1 MKKACRLGEI
11 KKKKQIANTKVFNT
25 KAKQYNKN
33 DLEAEEE
40 RAKRTMRRSLG
51 IMGELEDQ
59 YDRDKKKSYSDSKYS
74 TFIQREQ
81 NDPRVKMNK
90 QQGDIFL
97 QYQKGALSRE
107 KATDKILRH
116 ALKSRRRQLFKH
128 DDDDVQGAE
137 GGKESE
143 EEEFFDTSEVIFSPE
158 DRERALIRKNIQTD
172 KVLDLIANTA
182 PTIAQQAQTP
192 SVAQQADMYNL
203 RTTAER
209 KPAQKF
215 TPSTYNNQQKT
226 KKKKQS
232 GSEKRRRC
240 KIRQTESE
248 KEKI

>member
-1 MKKACRLGEI
+1 
-11 KKKKQIANTKVFNT
+11 
-25 KAKQYNKN
+25 
-33 DLEAEEE
+33 
-40 RAKRTMRRSLG
+40 
-51 IMGELEDQ
+51 MGELEDQ
-59 YDRDKKKSYSDSKYS
+59 NDRDKKSYSDSKYS

-81 NDPRVKMNK
+81 NDPHVKVNR

-107 KATDKILRH
+107 EATDKILHR

-128 DDDDVQGAE
+128 DDDDDVQGAE

-143 EEEFFDTSEVIFSPE
+143 DNEEFFDTSDVIFSPE

-192 SVAQQADMYNL
+192 TVAQQADMYNL

-209 KPAQKF
+209 KPTQKF
-215 TPSTYNNQQKT
+215 TPFTYNQQKT
-226 KKKKQS
+226 KKKNKS

-248 KEKI
+248 KEKEKI